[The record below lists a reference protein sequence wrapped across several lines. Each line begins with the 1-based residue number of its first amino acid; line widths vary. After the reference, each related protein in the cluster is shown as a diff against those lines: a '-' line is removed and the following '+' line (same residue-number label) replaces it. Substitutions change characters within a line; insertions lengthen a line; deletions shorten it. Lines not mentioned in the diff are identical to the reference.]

1 MSLCCCCCC
10 CCCCYYNIYIYT
22 VCIYIYIINV
32 IIVINAPHGYTS
44 SLFGRLVK
52 RVESYDLEGLIL
64 PFTLNEL
71 CLIKLGTFNRELHA
85 TLEEATNHVLGCKVR
100 TLQTIY

>member
-1 MSLCCCCCC
+1 M
-10 CCCCYYNIYIYT
+10 
-22 VCIYIYIINV
+22 
-32 IIVINAPHGYTS
+32 
-44 SLFGRLVK
+44 
-52 RVESYDLEGLIL
+52 EGLIL